1 MTASRRRRKDRDI
14 ERARADILD
23 AAARAFAREGFR
35 GATMQAIADEASYT
49 VPTLYAYFRGKEAI
63 LEALIHRTL
72 GGLLDAFDEPL
83 PAGLTLPQR
92 IEAVHQHLFG
102 YVEAHWDVLQFLTQ
116 LPPTLGPEVDADRAA
131 VGRIADLLRT
141 HAAPGE
147 LGRHTPESAGWI
159 LWGLG
164 RGLFMHWLHDNH
176 GDSLVARARDVA
188 DIFFHGIGGGAS

>member
-35 GATMQAIADEASYT
+35 GATMQAIADEAAYT

-63 LEALIHRTL
+63 LDALIQRTL

-102 YVEAHWDVLQFLTQ
+102 YVETNWDVLQFLTQ
-116 LPPTLGPEVDADRAA
+116 LPPTLGPEVDADCAA
-131 VGRIADLLRT
+131 VGRIADLLRA

-147 LGRHTPESAGWI
+147 LGRHTPEGAAWI

-164 RGLFMHWLHDNH
+164 RGIFMHWLHDSD
-176 GDSLVARARDVA
+176 GGSLVGRARDVA
-188 DIFFHGIGGGAS
+188 DLFFHGIGGGAS